1 VKAVGVRR
9 RPSRRWGS
17 FPTTADVGV
26 WATGPTSDALFEAL
40 GLGLFAVITDL
51 RTVRVREERAV
62 RASAEDSTSLVVAFL
77 GELLLL
83 QQTDGFLV
91 RTLTVHGV
99 GRPTTSVVASAGGE
113 RFDSAR
119 HPARTEVKAI
129 TFHDLVFD
137 PERGRA
143 RVILDI

>member
-1 VKAVGVRR
+1 MTGARIRR

-26 WATGPTSDALFEAL
+26 WATGPSSDALFEAL

-51 RTVRVREERAV
+51 RTVRPREERAV
-62 RASAEDSTSLVVAFL
+62 SASAEDAPSLVVAFL

-91 RTLTVHGV
+91 RTLRVHSMGN
-99 GRPTTSVVASAGGE
+99 PPTSVVASAAGE
-113 RFDSAR
+113 RFDAMR
-119 HPARTEVKAI
+119 HIARTEVKAV
-129 TFHDLVFD
+129 TFHSLVFD
-137 PERGRA
+137 PARGRA